1 MPTGNQMS
9 QTAEKLHKSKNSR
22 TRRGETENTVRTQPS
37 AAKLVWPGFP
47 VAPCEIVLGKQ
58 LGRF

>member
-22 TRRGETENTVRTQPS
+22 TRRGETENTARTQPS
-37 AAKLVWPGFP
+37 AAKPVWA
-47 VAPCEIVLGKQ
+47 APCEIVLGKQ